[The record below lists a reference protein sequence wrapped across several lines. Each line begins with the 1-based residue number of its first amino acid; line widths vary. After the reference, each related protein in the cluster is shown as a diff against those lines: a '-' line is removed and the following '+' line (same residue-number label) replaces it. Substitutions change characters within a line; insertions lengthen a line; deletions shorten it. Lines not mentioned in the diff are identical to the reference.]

1 MLALRR
7 ILPALVVL
15 IALLAT
21 SEASARPG
29 GAGHNPP
36 TRKLEAA
43 FKVANH
49 QRSRSED
56 GCYPAP
62 ARVAKAIHRQK
73 RIRTGVARQPDSVR
87 RPGVIFVLTKGASC
101 DNVRM
106 ALLSESGLYVLDS
119 AKGSIRVQGKSGGPR
134 SDPGRS
140 GPARGLILRQQT
152 FRMAVPEQLARFEVL
167 CPRRTHPLG
176 GGMISHQP
184 PDPDGEAIYPHSY
197 ERLGAQRGFH
207 ISAVLFDATQS
218 STTARQATVQV
229 ICGRGLVTATP
240 SPHKTVFIR
249 SGQTGSATA
258 RCPKRQQLVTG
269 GFQRSNFG
277 FEGGGNYVT
286 ESRAVG
292 TRAWRVTGA
301 SFPEGGGELTAIAY
315 CVKHR
320 RPFLTEVSA
329 STSVAAGLS
338 ATATT
343 PPCPAGRRL
352 TTTGFSVNG
361 TRNAFLVGSS
371 LNPDGSSSSTA
382 FGYFGPAPV
391 LTAYG
396 YCLRVKGG

>member
-1 MLALRR
+1 VIARG
-7 ILPALVVL
+7 ILSALVVL

-21 SEASARPG
+21 SQATARPG

-36 TRKLEAA
+36 TRTLEAA

-62 ARVAKAIHRQK
+62 ARVARAIRKQTRFK
-73 RIRTGVARQPDSVR
+73 TGVAPQPDSVR
-87 RPGVIFVLTKGASC
+87 RRGIVFVITKGASC

-106 ALLSESGLYVLDS
+106 ALLSASGLYVLDS
-119 AKGSIRVQGKSGGPR
+119 AQGSIRVQGKFGGPR

-140 GPARGLILRQQT
+140 GPARGLILREET
-152 FRMAVPEQLARFEVL
+152 FKMATPEELARFEVL
-167 CPRRTHPLG
+167 CPGRTSPLG
-176 GGMISHQP
+176 GGMISHQL
-184 PDPDGEAIYPHSY
+184 PDPDGEGIYPHSY

-207 ISAVLFDATQS
+207 ISAVLFDASQT
-218 STTARQATVQV
+218 STTTRRATVQV
-229 ICGRGLVTATP
+229 ICGRGLVPATP

-249 SGQTGSATA
+249 SGQTRSATA
-258 RCPKRQQLVTG
+258 RCPKGQQLVTG
-269 GFQRSNFG
+269 GFQRTNFG

-329 STSVAAGLS
+329 STPVAASQS

-343 PPCPAGRRL
+343 PQCPAGRRL
-352 TTTGFSVNG
+352 TTTGFSMNG
-361 TRNAFLVGSS
+361 SRNAFFVGSS
-371 LNPDGSSSSTA
+371 LNGDGSSSSTA
-382 FGYFGPAPV
+382 FGHFGPAQS

>member
-1 MLALRR
+1 VTTRR
-7 ILPALVVL
+7 FLPTLVVL
-15 IALLAT
+15 IALLVT
-21 SEASARPG
+21 SQAAARPG

-43 FKVANH
+43 FKVANN

-62 ARVAKAIHRQK
+62 ARMAKAIHRRK
-73 RIRTGVARQPDSVR
+73 GIRTGVAAKPDSVR
-87 RPGVIFVLTKGASC
+87 RPGIVFVLRRGASC

-106 ALLSESGLYVLDS
+106 ALLSASGLYVLDS
-119 AKGSIRVQGKSGGPR
+119 AKGSIRVQGKFGGPR
-134 SDPGRS
+134 SDPGKS
-140 GPARGLILRQQT
+140 GPARGLILREET
-152 FRMAVPEQLARFEVL
+152 FRMAVPEELARFEVL
-167 CPRRTHPLG
+167 CPGRTQPLG
-176 GGMISHQP
+176 GGMISHEL
-184 PDPDGEAIYPHSY
+184 PDPDGEGIYPHSY

-218 STTARQATVQV
+218 STRTRLATVQV
-229 ICGRGLVTATP
+229 ICGRGLVPATP

-249 SGQTGSATA
+249 SSQIGSATA
-258 RCPKRQQLVTG
+258 RCPKGQQLVTG

-292 TRAWRVTGA
+292 TRAWRVSGA

-329 STSVAAGLS
+329 STAIAAGQS

-352 TTTGFSVNG
+352 TTTGFSTEG
-361 TRNAFLVGSS
+361 SRNAFFVGSS
-371 LNPDGSSSSTA
+371 LNRDGSSSSTA
-382 FGYFGPAPV
+382 FGHFGPAPN
-391 LTAYG
+391 LIAYG